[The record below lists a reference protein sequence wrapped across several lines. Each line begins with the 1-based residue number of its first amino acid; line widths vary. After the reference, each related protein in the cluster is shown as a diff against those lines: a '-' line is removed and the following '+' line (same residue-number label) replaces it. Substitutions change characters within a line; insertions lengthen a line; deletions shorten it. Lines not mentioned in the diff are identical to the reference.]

1 MCCNARKPIPTAARA
16 PRRAAVRPAHLCR
29 GQGGRGCRCHQRGR
43 RVTAQAPRVAQPR
56 DRMPPRRPAEAAAE
70 PPGRPQG
77 PPARLFDPDIHA
89 NRRGIPCNTPDRS
102 NCSSRA

>member
-1 MCCNARKPIPTAARA
+1 MCCQPRKPTPAAVARA

-43 RVTAQAPRVAQPR
+43 RANAAPRVAQPR

-77 PPARLFDPDIHA
+77 PPDRFFDPDINA
-89 NRRGIPCNTPDRS
+89 NRKGIPCNTQDRLNFS
-102 NCSSRA
+102 LTG